1 MQFIKQLGKQLGFLV
16 LVGSGM
22 FSALSAS
29 AQTSVTINANTEGNI
44 PPNIASRPTPAF
56 EFRKYSVFVIGY
68 SCPAGTAEAILHGD
82 TLSIVFSK
90 FKAIAPPTKVVVG
103 SCNLRINLNVPVGFN
118 VQPISLLYNG
128 FADVPNGGS
137 ADVAV
142 RLVLQGKVTAI
153 SKQSFASGFSDTFS
167 KDVAVVSDTINACA
181 KPVNIVVSISSFLS
195 ARANNL
201 PATSAGLRTQIS
213 IDTIDTSI
221 GTVLFKI
228 KFAFLPCT

>member
-1 MQFIKQLGKQLGFLV
+1 MQFIKQLGKQLSFLV

-44 PPNIASRPTPAF
+44 PPNIASRPTRAF
-56 EFRKYSVFVIGY
+56 EFKKFPVTFFHCRNIFVT
-68 SCPAGTAEAILHGD
+68 PEAILNGD

-90 FKAIAPPTKVVVG
+90 FKAIAPPTEVVAE
-103 SCNLRINLNVPVGFN
+103 SCTLRINLNVPVGFK

-142 RLVLQGKVTAI
+142 RLLLQGKLTPT

-167 KDVAVVSDTINACA
+167 KDVAVVSDTINACT
-181 KPVNIVVSISSFLS
+181 KPVDIVVGINSSIV

-201 PATSAGLRTQIS
+201 PATPAGLKTQIS

-221 GTVLFKI
+221 GAVLFKI

>member
-29 AQTSVTINANTEGNI
+29 AQTSVVISTNTEGNI

-56 EFRKYSVFVIGY
+56 EFKKFPVTVFDCRILVT
-68 SCPAGTAEAILHGD
+68 PEAILNGD

-90 FKAIAPPTKVVVG
+90 FKAIAPPTKAVG
-103 SCNLRINLNVPVGFN
+103 ESCDLRIELNVPVGFN
-118 VQPISLLYNG
+118 VQPINLLYNG

-142 RLVLQGKVTAI
+142 RLLLQGKITAI

-167 KDVAVVSDTINACA
+167 KDVAVVSDTINACNN
-181 KPVNIVVSISSFLS
+181 PVNSIFNIYSSLT

>member
-29 AQTSVTINANTEGNI
+29 AQTSVVISTNTEGNI

-56 EFRKYSVFVIGY
+56 EFKKFPVTVLH
-68 SCPAGTAEAILHGD
+68 CPVRGTPEAILNGD

-90 FKAIAPPTKVVVG
+90 FKAIAPPTKVVSE
-103 SCNLRINLNVPVGFN
+103 SCNLRFNLNVPVGFN

-128 FADVPNGGS
+128 FADVPKGGR
-137 ADVAV
+137 ADVDV
-142 RLVLQGKVTAI
+142 RLLLLGKIIAI

-167 KDVAVVSDTINACA
+167 KDVAVVSDTINACNN
-181 KPVNIVVSISSFLS
+181 PVKSVFGIHSSLI

-213 IDTIDTSI
+213 INTIDTSI

>member
-29 AQTSVTINANTEGNI
+29 AQTSVVISTNTEGNI

-56 EFRKYSVFVIGY
+56 EFKKFPVTVFDCRILVT
-68 SCPAGTAEAILHGD
+68 PEAILNGD

-90 FKAIAPPTKVVVG
+90 FKAIAPPTKAVG
-103 SCNLRINLNVPVGFN
+103 ESCDLRIELNVPVGFN

-128 FADVPNGGS
+128 FADVPKGGR

-142 RLVLQGKVTAI
+142 RLALLGKIIAI
-153 SKQSFASGFSDTFS
+153 SNQSFASGFSDTFS
-167 KDVAVVSDTINACA
+167 KDVAVVSDTINACT
-181 KPVNIVVSISSFLS
+181 KPVNIVVGINSSMI
-195 ARANNL
+195 ARAKNL
-201 PATSAGLRTQIS
+201 PATSAGLKTQIT

>member
-29 AQTSVTINANTEGNI
+29 AQTSVVISTNTEGNM
-44 PPNIASRPTPAF
+44 PPNIASRPTSAF
-56 EFRKYSVFVIGY
+56 EFTKLPATVFH
-68 SCPAGTAEAILHGD
+68 CPVRGTPEAILNGD

-90 FKAIAPPTKVVVG
+90 FKAIAPPTKTVG
-103 SCNLRINLNVPVGFN
+103 DHCDLRINLNVPVGFN

-128 FADVPNGGS
+128 FADVPKGGR

-142 RLVLQGKVTAI
+142 RLALLGKIIAI
-153 SKQSFASGFSDTFS
+153 SNQSFASGFSDTFS
-167 KDVAVVSDTINACA
+167 KDVAVVSDTINACNN
-181 KPVNIVVSISSFLS
+181 PVNSVFNIYSSLT

>member
-44 PPNIASRPTPAF
+44 PPNIASRPTRAF
-56 EFRKYSVFVIGY
+56 EFKKFPVGFFH
-68 SCPAGTAEAILHGD
+68 CPVRGTPEAILNGD
-82 TLSIVFSK
+82 TFSIVFSK
-90 FKAIAPPTKVVVG
+90 FERIAPPTKVVSE
-103 SCNLRINLNVPVGFN
+103 SCNLRFNLNVPVGFK
-118 VQPISLLYNG
+118 VQPINLLYNG

-167 KDVAVVSDTINACA
+167 KDVAVVSDTINACT
-181 KPVNIVVSISSFLS
+181 KPVNIVVGINSSMI

-201 PATSAGLRTQIS
+201 PATSAGLKTQIS